1 MNDRHSFGRRFRAG
15 TPLVQAFAALALALA
30 VAGIALSAHA
40 QASGKSGQQVVKS
53 ACATCHETGKDGAP
67 KIGDKQAWSG
77 RIALGLSA
85 LTREALVGIRKMPA
99 HGGSPG
105 LSDVEIQRAIVYMVN
120 KSGGHWV
127 EPVSP
132 AKPAGGRSGQEVVQI
147 QCSKCHEP
155 GTEGAPRVGD
165 RAAWTPR
172 LKNGLDA
179 TVRSAIHGHG
189 GMPARGGMADLT
201 DAEVRNAVIYMFN
214 PGTAPVP
221 AK

>member
-1 MNDRHSFGRRFRAG
+1 MNDGHAFERLRQEGGPLARALG
-15 TPLVQAFAALALALA
+15 AIALMLALA
-30 VAGIALSAHA
+30 GIAQPAYA
-40 QASGKSGQQVVKS
+40 QGGVKSGQQVVS
-53 ACATCHETGKDGAP
+53 SVCASCHEPGKDGAP

-99 HGGSPG
+99 HGGSPA

-127 EPVSP
+127 EPTTA
-132 AKPAGGRSGQEVVQI
+132 AKPAAGRSGQQVVQL

-172 LKNGLDA
+172 LKYGLDA
-179 TVRSAIHGHG
+179 TVRSAINGHG

-214 PGTAPVP
+214 PGTASPP